1 MQNEVPPPPPEDSNP
16 LTNEPVH
23 SSGSYRKPADYYASP
38 QQPVPDKKGGCPK
51 WALIGC
57 GGGGCL
63 VLLVILVGGSFFVR
77 GGMPKLLDFAFSRVE
92 REISSMAAAEV
103 TVEQKDALRAEM
115 TRYRENIRAERIP
128 MAEVQPVLQE
138 LQSTTGDSRLTTEEV
153 DKLTRLLREKNDA
166 AEGSTAPAATA
177 GTTNATGTND
187 SATGSATDSGEG
199 TATTP

>member
-1 MQNEVPPPPPEDSNP
+1 MQNEVPPPPPDDSNP

-23 SSGSYRKPADYYASP
+23 ASGSYRRPADYYASN
-38 QQPVPDKKGGCPK
+38 QQPAPDKKGGCPK

-63 VLLVILVGGSFFVR
+63 VLLIILIGGSFFVR

-92 REISSMAAAEV
+92 REISSMAAPEV

-138 LQSTTGDSRLTTEEV
+138 LQRTTGDSRLTAEEV
-153 DKLTRLLREKNDA
+153 DRLTQLLRQKNDQAGSNA
-166 AEGSTAPAATA
+166 AAPATGATPPQNSEDSAA
-177 GTTNATGTND
+177 GTV
-187 SATGSATDSGEG
+187 EG
-199 TATTP
+199 TATNP